1 MKIKV
6 WSESDH
12 SAVPQ
17 GIMGK
22 LRFCKKKKKKSL
34 YAVKPVLRGHDL
46 WDKEKVVF

>member
-22 LRFCKKKKKKSL
+22 LRFCKKKKKKVYMQSNL
-34 YAVKPVLRGHDL
+34 Y
-46 WDKEKVVF
+46 